1 MKQRHDLL
9 KPGDLLRAPDIAEL
23 LGVSVRQ
30 AQRHIRA
37 GRCGP
42 FSEIGGVL
50 RVRRD
55 AFEQAIKAQELQP
68 RRRPTPRRGSGQ
80 PRAHKKR

>member
-1 MKQRHDLL
+1 MKQERQALL

-55 AFEQAIKAQELQP
+55 AFEKAIQNQETQP
-68 RRRPTPRRGSGQ
+68 RPPPSPRRGSVQ
-80 PRAHKKR
+80 PEPAKK